1 MRRHFRSIFVYPVP
15 FLQLVCY
22 NKNILIEYARK
33 DKRMKKYKK
42 ECMVSLFVI
51 GCIFINLGGKL
62 LVEHFQLPLWMDSF
76 GTVVA
81 AYVLGPVCGAVVGVS
96 LNISY
101 GLLFSYTQMI
111 YGLIN
116 IAIGISI
123 GICAKKGY
131 LDYLFGVLSVSF
143 FVTLMSASA
152 GTVLSYVF
160 LTERLIIY
168 GLMVSVLFWSIS
180 AATRS

>member
-1 MRRHFRSIFVYPVP
+1 
-15 FLQLVCY
+15 
-22 NKNILIEYARK
+22 
-33 DKRMKKYKK
+33 MKKYKK

-101 GLLFSYTQMI
+101 GLLFSYMQMI

-116 IAIGISI
+116 IAIGIII

-131 LDYLFGVLSVSF
+131 LNTLFGAMSTAFSIASAA
-143 FVTLMSASA
+143 SASSK
-152 GTVLSYVF
+152 V
-160 LTERLIIY
+160 
-168 GLMVSVLFWSIS
+168 
-180 AATRS
+180 